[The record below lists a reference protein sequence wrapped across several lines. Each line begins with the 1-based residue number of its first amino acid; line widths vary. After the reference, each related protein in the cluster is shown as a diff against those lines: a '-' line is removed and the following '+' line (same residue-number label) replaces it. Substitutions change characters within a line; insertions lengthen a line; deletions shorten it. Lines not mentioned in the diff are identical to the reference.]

1 MANFQVNRNALQ
13 AAVNRNTKTN
23 TSKKSKVDK
32 NKEKLMRQ
40 QEQASRK
47 SQQPIYNITPTP
59 LNVQQS
65 RNNLEAARKA
75 QAMSKN
81 NLDSFLNRGGVS
93 TNAVDRTKRIIAGN
107 VIRPEN
113 KKITPISEAKGSKNI
128 YNTIT
133 PANASQALHIE
144 QQKRQELM
152 DTDEGTMLSNSYRN
166 ASNTVAYEKYNYNQ
180 KLLEGQNKFNIAD
193 KTVGSLIRGVTSLF
207 DNMDAENFITDENG
221 NRRKLSSYSDMK
233 QQKLQQSQSLP
244 GRLVS
249 STLNNLGRIL
259 GSTAID
265 TATLGVG
272 GKAIYWGDTFFDTY
286 NQNLN
291 EGYDEGDSATSAFLT
306 TALGAV
312 IDKMIGSAAVNA
324 VGNVEA
330 KGLEDIISS
339 ALTKK
344 GVSNTLA
351 NYLSSMSSEGISE
364 FIEEY
369 ADAYINKFTLDKST
383 DPADYINLIV
393 ETFPAA
399 LEAGAVGSLSG
410 AVGSV
415 NDQIQDKRTVASLN
429 KYITTLEN
437 FEPSSPQEANM
448 KEEALSDALQ
458 QRDELQ
464 QKWGTNEKNTKET
477 LKKQTFAEMEQEATE
492 ALEKRKQEQTK
503 KQTAPTTSE
512 QVNEITTQEAKTEE
526 TASKEETRSEVASK
540 EEPPKAKVS
549 KPLNF
554 REALTNYEVE
564 NILQQINTYNQEQ
577 IEKNLITTERVKESY
592 DNNKINLAYAT
603 LVMKSNNASDFSQRR
618 AENYF
623 KSLSK
628 KLSDT
633 DKNYVYRN
641 LDKTNYKLAEMA
653 EKYFAPTEKQD
664 TSVQETKPT
673 YTKAKNIQQEK
684 GYTAYYSVPSDDI
697 IERGTKRASDISQE
711 ELDSGKIDLITYNTD
726 DTRNVYE
733 FDNKTELNKYIKSI
747 GGYSAFEGNYTIMS
761 NTKEGEFY
769 YTRDKS
775 SQGGWIWRDANNDLV
790 KGWMS
795 KSKIKETRET
805 AKTNYNIP
813 EAKNPDKI
821 VAKLTENATPEV
833 KKQTEQLFAEPSKNK
848 TTVKLNN
855 EQTVTTPSET
865 TREGGLE
872 AASKYI
878 KDSVPQKEVKEIQRE
893 DKKRRKSLD
902 NLYNKALN
910 MGDTERAA
918 YIKELSD
925 NDLYTVEHSGYE
937 VFKETMKML
946 EDPETYYKQYSD
958 KINTTDKLS
967 TKDITKLEYMQ
978 TALYKYYAD
987 YNSPSYNPT
996 MANSII
1002 QDWAEE
1008 GTTVGQ
1014 ALAARRQMYND
1025 DPNHVAIRT
1034 QQTLNSLFREE
1045 AKNHEGDVDWLNK
1058 NDPMKNSD
1066 SPYHMSDT
1074 QLATV
1079 NYYAN
1084 KLGKMEDK
1092 TSTEYLTTYSQL
1104 DNYIQSL
1111 FGDKKLTEKMK
1122 RLTITNV
1129 LASTRI
1135 WTQNIKGNFVNLA
1148 QFNGVDRLVAT
1159 SVDKIISNQ
1168 TQMRSTGMSFEGDR
1182 EFIKGYK
1189 QGVADSW
1196 TELTKDITLSKFHSK
1211 FTDSQSTDMGELGKK
1226 GFGKTFNDNTA
1237 VGKALNKYQNIVN
1250 FALDIGDRPFAQG
1263 YYAQSIH
1270 NQRMLNAQIDAQA
1283 SGKNTVYY
1291 TSINNKTK
1299 MYEVRYFDSDGKK
1312 VNTFMTEDQYKTF
1325 AKTAVEEELTEQMC
1339 KIAEKEALE
1348 NTYQDDNKIT
1358 KAALKMKD
1366 SLNNIFHIGDF
1377 GFGDMILKFTRT
1389 GSNMAKSLYEH
1400 SPLAAAQLVK
1410 DSRALN
1416 RNIKAGTAT
1425 IEMQHK
1431 VAREAGKVI
1440 GGTITM
1446 SVIGALDWAG
1456 LIDIEGEHDDDKED
1470 KFKESTMGSQEYS
1483 VELPGGEYNYKIS
1496 SDSTIGSLAK
1506 LGKTAEELMKDGNN
1520 ILEVLANMT
1529 APFTNEIIDNSF
1541 MSSILDL
1548 GSSYSDPLDNLA
1560 RKVAS
1565 QPSNLIPSFIKDYS
1579 IARDNYTQRTTYDEN
1594 LGQYMINQI
1603 INKTPWRGS
1612 DIDLDTPIGKIKGLS
1627 SKKTAWGEIRTV
1639 GGDFLASAWNT
1650 WLTGDTLSRIK
1661 NDTISNEVIR
1671 VYTETNNTN
1680 SIPNL
1685 NTTKNFSYNNKKYDL
1700 SEKEQDKYMT
1710 TYGKTSYNAVR
1721 DLMKTNQYKNATD
1734 EQKVKLLDK
1743 AYDYAKEKAIQ
1754 QYVESKGKTYYNFKK
1769 DSKTKK
1775 YTEYKK
1781 SVFEEIIENDISIE
1795 EASYKRKYNNSYKL
1809 KTSITGLENYLDIAK
1824 NIKEIKKAYSKD
1836 NGFDYKVQKY
1846 VVQTYINEL
1855 QGMSSVQKAMLSKL
1869 EHSKSDYANYDDKIL
1884 SYIKSLDLT
1893 DEEYQ
1898 YMYKELGLGG
1908 YWAMYYKTKK
1918 NKN

>member
-107 VIRPEN
+107 VIKPEN

-207 DNMDAENFITDENG
+207 DNMDAENFVTDENG
-221 NRRKLSSYSDMK
+221 NRRKLASYSEMK

-415 NDQIQDKRTVASLN
+415 NEQIQDKRTVASLN

-464 QKWGTNEKNTKET
+464 QKWGTNEKNTEEAP
-477 LKKQTFAEMEQEATE
+477 KKQTFAEMEQEATE
-492 ALEKRKQEQTK
+492 ALEKRKQEQAQN
-503 KQTAPTTSE
+503 QTASNRTE
-512 QVNEITTQEAKTEE
+512 QV
-526 TASKEETRSEVASK
+526 
-540 EEPPKAKVS
+540 
-549 KPLNF
+549 
-554 REALTNYEVE
+554 
-564 NILQQINTYNQEQ
+564 
-577 IEKNLITTERVKESY
+577 
-592 DNNKINLAYAT
+592 
-603 LVMKSNNASDFSQRR
+603 
-618 AENYF
+618 
-623 KSLSK
+623 
-628 KLSDT
+628 
-633 DKNYVYRN
+633 
-641 LDKTNYKLAEMA
+641 
-653 EKYFAPTEKQD
+653 
-664 TSVQETKPT
+664 ETKPQ
-673 YTKAKNIQQEK
+673 QQEK
-684 GYTAYYSVPSDDI
+684 V
-697 IERGTKRASDISQE
+697 ISSEQ
-711 ELDSGKIDLITYNTD
+711 
-726 DTRNVYE
+726 
-733 FDNKTELNKYIKSI
+733 
-747 GGYSAFEGNYTIMS
+747 
-761 NTKEGEFY
+761 
-769 YTRDKS
+769 
-775 SQGGWIWRDANNDLV
+775 NN
-790 KGWMS
+790 
-795 KSKIKETRET
+795 KET
-805 AKTNYNIP
+805 KTNYNIP
-813 EAKNPDKI
+813 EAKNADKI
-821 VAKLTENATPEV
+821 VAKITENATPEV

-848 TTVKLNN
+848 TTVKLNK

-918 YIKELSD
+918 YIKELAD

-937 VFKETMKML
+937 VFKETMTML

-1045 AKNHEGDVDWLNK
+1045 AKNHEGDIDWLNK

-1135 WTQNIKGNFVNLA
+1135 WAQNIKGNFVNLA

-1339 KIAEKEALE
+1339 NIAEKEALE

-1506 LGKTAEELMKDGNN
+1506 LGKTAEELAKDGNN

-1560 RKVAS
+1560 RKIAS

-1579 IARDNYTQRTTYDEN
+1579 IARDNYAQRTTYDEN

-1603 INKTPWRGS
+1603 INKTPLRGS

-1671 VYTETNNTN
+1671 VYTETNNTD

-1743 AYDYAKEKAIQ
+1743 AYEYAKEKAIQ

-1809 KTSITGLENYLDIAK
+1809 KTSITGLENYQDIAK

>member
-32 NKEKLMRQ
+32 NKEKLMKQ

-81 NLDSFLNRGGVS
+81 NLYSFLNRGGVS

-128 YNTIT
+128 YNTINPT
-133 PANASQALHIE
+133 NASQALQIE
-144 QQKRQELM
+144 QQRRKELM

-330 KGLEDIISS
+330 KGLEDVISS

-448 KEEALSDALQ
+448 KEEVLSDALQ

-464 QKWGTNEKNTKET
+464 QKWGTNEKNTEEAP
-477 LKKQTFAEMEQEATE
+477 KKQTFSEMEQEATE
-492 ALEKRKQEQTK
+492 ALEKRKQEQAQN
-503 KQTAPTTSE
+503 QTAPNRTEQVETKPQQQEKTISSE
-512 QVNEITTQEAKTEE
+512 Q
-526 TASKEETRSEVASK
+526 
-540 EEPPKAKVS
+540 
-549 KPLNF
+549 
-554 REALTNYEVE
+554 
-564 NILQQINTYNQEQ
+564 
-577 IEKNLITTERVKESY
+577 
-592 DNNKINLAYAT
+592 NNK
-603 LVMKSNNASDFSQRR
+603 
-618 AENYF
+618 
-623 KSLSK
+623 
-628 KLSDT
+628 
-633 DKNYVYRN
+633 
-641 LDKTNYKLAEMA
+641 
-653 EKYFAPTEKQD
+653 
-664 TSVQETKPT
+664 ETKPT

-747 GGYSAFEGNYTIMS
+747 GGYSAFEGKYTIMS

-790 KGWMS
+790 KGWMN

-821 VAKLTENATPEV
+821 VAKITENATPEV

-878 KDSVPQKEVKEIQRE
+878 KDSVSQKEVKEIQRE

-1008 GTTVGQ
+1008 GTTIGQ

-1045 AKNHEGDVDWLNK
+1045 AKNHDGDVDWLNK

-1084 KLGKMEDK
+1084 KLGKMKDK

-1111 FGDKKLTEKMK
+1111 FGDKKITEKMK

-1189 QGVADSW
+1189 QGITDSW

-1211 FTDSQSTDMGELGKK
+1211 YTDSQSTDMGELGKK

-1456 LIDIEGEHDDDKED
+1456 LIDIEGKHDDDKED

-1506 LGKTAEELMKDGNN
+1506 LGKTAEELAKDGNN

-1548 GSSYSDPLDNLA
+1548 GSSYSDPLDNLS
-1560 RKVAS
+1560 RKIAS
-1565 QPSNLIPSFIKDYS
+1565 QPSNMIPSFIKDYS
-1579 IARDNYTQRTTYDEN
+1579 IARDNYIQRTTYDEN

-1627 SKKTAWGEIRTV
+1627 SKKTGWGEIRTV

-1671 VYTETNNTN
+1671 VYTETNNTD

-1685 NTTKNFSYNNKKYDL
+1685 NTTKNFSYNNKKYVL

-1734 EQKVKLLDK
+1734 EQKVKLLEK
-1743 AYDYAKEKAIQ
+1743 AYAYAKEKSIQ
-1754 QYVESKGKTYYNFKK
+1754 QYIESKGEKYYNFNK
-1769 DSKTKK
+1769 DTKTKK

-1809 KTSITGLENYLDIAK
+1809 KTSITGLENYQNVAK
-1824 NIKEIKKAYSKD
+1824 DIKEIKKAYSKD

-1846 VVQTYINEL
+1846 AVQTYINEL